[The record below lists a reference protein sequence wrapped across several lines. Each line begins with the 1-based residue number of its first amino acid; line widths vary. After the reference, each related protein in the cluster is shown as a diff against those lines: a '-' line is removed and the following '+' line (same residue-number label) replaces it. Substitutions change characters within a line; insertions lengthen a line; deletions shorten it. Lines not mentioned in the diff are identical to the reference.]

1 LFDTDRF
8 RRHIEASYLQMWEI
22 WQRGEQPR
30 SFAVEAERD
39 VKVHY
44 GTSAR

>member
-8 RRHIEASYLQMWEI
+8 RRNIEASYLQMWRL

-30 SFAVEAERD
+30 SFALEAIHDEKAHD
-39 VKVHY
+39 V
-44 GTSAR
+44 